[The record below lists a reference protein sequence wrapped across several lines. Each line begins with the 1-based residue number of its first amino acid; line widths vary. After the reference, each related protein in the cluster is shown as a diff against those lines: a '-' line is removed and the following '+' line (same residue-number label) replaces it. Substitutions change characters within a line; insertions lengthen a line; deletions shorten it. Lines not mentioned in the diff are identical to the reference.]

1 MNIFWEHY
9 RKRDGA
15 IYKDLAVLD
24 HKGRIKM
31 LNDFIMHSFNTKCQ
45 ILENDNLYKNYSSL
59 VKGNEQ
65 KIRYFRRLKKFCNN
79 NKHIKKI

>member
-15 IYKDLAVLD
+15 IYKDLAGLD

-31 LNDFIMHSFNTKCQ
+31 LNEFIMNSFNRKCQ

-59 VKGNEQ
+59 VKASEYSI
-65 KIRYFRRLKKFCNN
+65 KYFRRLKKFCNN